1 MNRIKEVLEE
11 KGLKQKWLAEQ
22 LGMSNV
28 MINLYSNNKRQ
39 PSVNTLIRIGM
50 ILNIP
55 IDQLI
60 RKDK

>member
-11 KGLKQKWLAEQ
+11 KGLKQKWLAEKV
-22 LGMSNV
+22 GMSNV

-39 PSVNTLIRIGM
+39 PSLNTLIRIGM

-55 IDQLI
+55 IDELI
-60 RKDK
+60 LKDN